1 MMKMPCGNEQG
12 NVVGHHLVPVMYPCI
27 SQGSVTLD
35 RVTTVQ
41 ANSPLIASLA
51 PASVRGHVQ
60 GNPSTP
66 GSEQLESQ
74 KSSIFCLDVDDGLES
89 VCTDPGADRLQN
101 FSWDALARP
110 PGSTSDLT
118 TFDDELEGNNQDSVK
133 SGRKRLHCEIEDEKE
148 TSSSKCYKC
157 RFCTMKF
164 QKSQALGG
172 HMNRHKQERQHESW
186 NKAFQLIQQRNPSCT
201 LPGHAEV
208 FSLQSEFGSYHMHNL
223 RDPFELCVSGVSPH
237 RSTEYGCARQHSTE
251 PISLPYDSRQYATA
265 ASQLSNI
272 AFLSSNAEFLSANSQ
287 GYVPVI
293 DPQTRLDAWS
303 ILQSRPNIQS
313 PSTNQPPLSNRLLTH
328 IPFAGHD
335 ASRIVSCMDSKSLPL
350 LMGSVFTQN
359 IDMAK
364 CM

>member
-1 MMKMPCGNEQG
+1 MWS
-12 NVVGHHLVPVMYPCI
+12 NVLVVMLLVHLRKVLYLLRFFTCF
-27 SQGSVTLD
+27 L
-35 RVTTVQ
+35 
-41 ANSPLIASLA
+41 
-51 PASVRGHVQ
+51 VQ

-66 GSEQLESQ
+66 GSEQIESQ

-89 VCTDPGADRLQN
+89 VCTDPGADLLQN

-118 TFDDELEGNNQDSVK
+118 TFDDEREGNNQDSVK
-133 SGRKRLHCEIEDEKE
+133 SGRKRLHYEIEDEKE
-148 TSSSKCYKC
+148 TSSSKCYEC

-186 NKAFQLIQQRNPSCT
+186 NKAFQLIQQRNPSCN

-208 FSLQSEFGSYHMHNL
+208 FSSQSEFGSYHMQNL
-223 RDPFELCVSGVSPH
+223 LDPFELCVSGVAPH
-237 RSTEYGCARQHSTE
+237 RSTEYGCPRQHSTE

-265 ASQLSNI
+265 ASQINNN
-272 AFLSSNAEFLSANSQ
+272 AFSSSNAEFLSANSQ
-287 GYVPVI
+287 GLP
-293 DPQTRLDAWS
+293 
-303 ILQSRPNIQS
+303 
-313 PSTNQPPLSNRLLTH
+313 TH

-335 ASRIVSCMDSKSLPL
+335 ASRIVSRMDSKSLPL
-350 LMGSVFTQN
+350 LMASVFPQS

-364 CM
+364 RILVQDFWLETAELLISGLASSDLSLVQIQDWFTVLVTGSSSVLAGSAQFQFSGSCHLFFE